1 MGKKTYHGSCHCK
14 AVAFEAE
21 IDLSEGT
28 GKCNCTLC
36 WKRRAWS
43 ASAAPEGFKLISGAE
58 LLSNGEHGGFCT
70 KCGIL
75 AFGYL
80 PQSEWNEHARYSVN
94 LPALDD
100 LEPTDLIAA
109 PITYYDGRNDNWW
122 HIPAET
128 RHL

>member
-1 MGKKTYHGSCHCK
+1 MRKHTYHGSCHCK
-14 AVAFEAE
+14 SVQFKAA

-43 ASAAPEGFKLISGAE
+43 ARATPEDFRLTKGADVLSG
-58 LLSNGEHGGFCT
+58 GENGGFCT

-75 AFGYL
+75 TFGFV
-80 PQSEWNEHARYSVN
+80 PKSEWNETARYSVN
-94 LPALDD
+94 IPALDD
-100 LEPTDLIAA
+100 LDPQDLIAA
-109 PITYYDGRNDNWW
+109 PVTFYDGRDDNWW
-122 HIPAET
+122 HAPKET